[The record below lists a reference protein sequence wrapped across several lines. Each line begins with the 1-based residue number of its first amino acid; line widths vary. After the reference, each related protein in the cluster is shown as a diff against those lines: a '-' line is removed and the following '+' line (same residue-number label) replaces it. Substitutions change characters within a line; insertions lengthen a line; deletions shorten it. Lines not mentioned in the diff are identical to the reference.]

1 MARNPDPKPGR
12 WILPLVVLG
21 MVFFTW
27 AFVQRI
33 DPGEVEDATPT
44 TTATTTTTAAETSTD
59 PGETTTTTS
68 LPAPL
73 SAYLD
78 QIVGDQEGL
87 VAIETG
93 MEEVNS
99 AWEDR
104 ENTGV
109 TFTESVEAFEAL
121 ITSAQDFRNL
131 ISAHLPP
138 SGYGAALGQV
148 HEMALSASEK
158 VVTEADSVLDGL
170 RASDT
175 GELRRAAM
183 LRFKAAVEEFNLAAD
198 DIRIAVAAAALGA

>member
-21 MVFFTW
+21 MVIFTW
-27 AFVQRI
+27 AFVQQI
-33 DPGEVEDATPT
+33 DPGEVEDSEPT
-44 TTATTTTTAAETSTD
+44 SAASTTTTAAETPED
-59 PGETTTTTS
+59 RGETTTTTS

-78 QIVGDQEGL
+78 QIIGDQEGL
-87 VAIETG
+87 EAIETS

-109 TFTESVEAFEAL
+109 TFSESVEAFEAL
-121 ITSAQDFRNL
+121 IVSAQDFRNL
-131 ISAHLPP
+131 VSTHLPP
-138 SGYGAALGQV
+138 SGFGAALGQV
-148 HEMALSASEK
+148 HEQALSASEK
-158 VVTEADSVLDGL
+158 IVTEAGAVLDGL
-170 RASDT
+170 QSSDT